1 MATLQKK
8 SFDAPDAAH
17 ELPKA
22 KVEIVSFGD
31 MAVARATLEPGW
43 TWSEHFRPIA
53 GTESAQ
59 ETHFSYIVSGRFH
72 VAMDDGTEVD
82 LGPGDVAIVPPGHLA
97 WVVGDEP
104 VISLDFQG
112 ASRNV

>member
-8 SFDAPDAAH
+8 SFNAPDSTH

-22 KVEIVSFGD
+22 KVEVVNFGN
-31 MAVARATLEPGW
+31 MAVVRATIGPGW
-43 TWSEHFRPIA
+43 TWSEHMKPIA
-53 GTESAQ
+53 GTESAE

-72 VAMDDGTEVD
+72 VVMNDGTEAD
-82 LGPGDVAIVPPGHLA
+82 LGPGDMAIVPPGHHA

-104 VISLDFQG
+104 VVSLDIQG